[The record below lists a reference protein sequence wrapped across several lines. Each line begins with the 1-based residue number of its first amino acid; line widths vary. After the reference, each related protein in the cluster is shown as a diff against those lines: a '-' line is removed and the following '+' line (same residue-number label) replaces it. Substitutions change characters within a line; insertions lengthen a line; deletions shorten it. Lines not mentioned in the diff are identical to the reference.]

1 MSLRF
6 PLLLPFAALAGV
18 AAAQDVYMSGL
29 SSPRNLYFDTDG
41 TLLVA
46 EAGSGGLSGGIASRK
61 GSDAQGTYLT
71 GLPSAAAPDGSD
83 SVGPADLMR
92 TADGRLAVLFGLGG
106 SPAKRTALGDD
117 YGKLG
122 TLSFYDPNTKSWSLG
137 EDYATREA
145 TEDPDKT
152 GNPAT
157 DEINSN
163 PYSFVADGAGYAVV
177 DAGANALWRDDTTT
191 LFTRQDVPFGGG
203 SFPMDAVPTSILA
216 RPGGGFL
223 VGELGGFPFAPGK
236 SRIYTLDAN
245 GVIDTT
251 KTLDGFTAILDMA
264 YAPDGSLLVAQF
276 VDKGLN
282 QDPTKPFDPTG
293 SIKRL
298 RPDGTIE
305 TLISGLVTP
314 TSIAFG
320 PDGSL
325 YVTDTDRQLGG
336 LVRRYAYQP
345 VPEPATFAA
354 LGLGALTMLR
364 RRKRA

>member
-1 MSLRF
+1 
-6 PLLLPFAALAGV
+6 
-18 AAAQDVYMSGL
+18 MSGL
-29 SSPRNLYFDTDG
+29 SNPRNLYFDTDG

-46 EAGSGGLSGGIASRK
+46 EAGSGGLTGGIASRK
-61 GSDAQGTYLT
+61 GTGTQGTYLA
-71 GLPSAAAPDGSD
+71 GLPSAASPDGSD
-83 SVGPADLMR
+83 SVGVADLKR

-106 SPAKRTALGDD
+106 SPEKRSALGTD

-122 TLSFYDPNTKSWSLG
+122 TLSFYNPTTKSWSLG
-137 EDYATREA
+137 EDYAAREA
-145 TEDPDKT
+145 REDPDKT
-152 GNPAT
+152 GNPMT

-163 PYSFVADGAGYAVV
+163 PYAFVADGAGYAVV
-177 DAGANALWRDDTTT
+177 DAGANALWRDDSTT
-191 LFTRQDVPFGGG
+191 LFTRQSVPFGGG

-245 GVIDTT
+245 GGIETE
-251 KTLDGFTAILDMA
+251 KTLSGFTAILDMA

-282 QDPTKPFDPTG
+282 QNPAAFDPTG

-320 PDGSL
+320 PDGAL

-345 VPEPATFAA
+345 VPEPSTLAA
-354 LGLGALTMLR
+354 LGLGALAFLKR
-364 RRKRA
+364 RRKG

>member
-1 MSLRF
+1 
-6 PLLLPFAALAGV
+6 
-18 AAAQDVYMSGL
+18 MSGL

-46 EAGSGGLSGGIASRK
+46 EAGSGDLTGAIASRK
-61 GSDAQGTYLT
+61 GTEAQGTYLA

-83 SVGPADLMR
+83 SVGVADLMR

-122 TLSFYDPNTKSWSLG
+122 TLSFYDPSTKSWSLG
-137 EDYATREA
+137 EDYAAREA
-145 TEDPDKT
+145 SEDPDKA

-163 PYSFVADGAGYAVV
+163 PYAFVADGAGYAVV
-177 DAGANALWRDDTTT
+177 DAGANALWRDGATT

-236 SRIYTLDAN
+236 SRIYTLDAD
-245 GVIDTT
+245 GKIDT
-251 KTLDGFTAILDMA
+251 KETLSGFTAILDMA

-282 QDPTKPFDPTG
+282 QDPATAFDPTG
-293 SIKRL
+293 SVKRL

-320 PDGSL
+320 PDGAL

-354 LGLGALTMLR
+354 LGLGALGFLKR
-364 RRKRA
+364 RRKA